1 MILSE
6 KVFKLSAFIG
16 VFIVLLVLL
25 FGYLFFEPFLTED
38 TINIKVINKAKFGNE
53 TGKYF
58 VFTDDEVFLNSN
70 DYYQNKEN
78 ADELDKIIYP
88 GSNYKVKV
96 VGIYLPWFPRFRNI
110 TEVLEINGTTLS
122 REPLKL
128 D

>member
-1 MILSE
+1 MMLSE
-6 KVFKLSAFIG
+6 KFFKLSALIG
-16 VFIVLLVLL
+16 FFIVLLVLL

-38 TINIKVINKAKFGNE
+38 TINIKVKNKAKFGNE

-58 VFTDDEVFLNSN
+58 VFADDEVFLNAN

-110 TEVLEINGTTLS
+110 TKVLEINGTTLS